1 MPTKSQKQAKDKLP
15 SLEHRYHYRFKR
27 RSTPEG
33 IALEALGGDRDL
45 IAKLA
50 DVGAC
55 IMRDYWTQHDDGHA
69 SYAWWLA
76 SILSEIA
83 SGEEPNKAFGW
94 PQGKKKGQWKLHNG
108 ESWDYVRKAYEV
120 GRAVEIFATAV
131 TGMSYEDAIAH
142 GAEAWRVDPEQC
154 RTATAA
160 TRMGL
165 KKSTLVKA
173 AAKDLA
179 LDMVAAFGASGHAPM
194 PRETADGYHK
204 ELINTRGNEEKPFPV
219 GSD

>member
-33 IALEALGGDRDL
+33 IALEALGGDREL

-50 DVGAC
+50 DAGAC
-55 IMRDYWTQHDDGHA
+55 IMRDYWTQRDDGHA
-69 SYAWWLA
+69 AYAYWLA

-94 PQGKKKGQWKLHNG
+94 NTEKEQWKLHNG
-108 ESWDYVRKAYEV
+108 ESWDRVRKAYEI
-120 GRAVEIFATAV
+120 GRTIETFAATV
-131 TGMSYEDAIAH
+131 TGMSYADAIEHA
-142 GAEAWRVDPEQC
+142 ADAWQVTSEQC

-165 KKSTLVKA
+165 KKSVIGVV
-173 AAKDLA
+173 AAKEIA
-179 LDMVAAFGASGHAPM
+179 LDMVSAFGASGHAPM
-194 PRETADGYHK
+194 SRDTAAGYYK
-204 ELINTRGNEEKPFPV
+204 ELVETRGNEEKPLPM
-219 GSD
+219 